1 MQLDVQWFIY
11 ALADNN
17 IVSAEDA
24 VRFNDELGGDPTLE
38 TFSQELFA
46 ALAKDLTVEEKAEI
60 SMQFQK
66 ITRFAISQAS
76 SGVSP
81 SIFEVVE
88 EPIEAAPAPLPAGFA
103 PVPAAVAPLL
113 DQLAERTAPGG
124 LALIAEP
131 EGLLATAVMN
141 RLLDRI
147 DARRPGRIVAG
158 TASDA
163 LLSDGLHSQLTLM
176 DPRRESGKIILDRAL
191 REHADILLFEELPG
205 PESVAPLLECAAG
218 GAVVLLGMRAAG
230 RFGTLRTLLGAAAP
244 AQRHWSRLLLA
255 ESLRG
260 IASASQVTFRSDAL
274 VSAIVENRLDD
285 GAREGGCA

>member
-46 ALAKDLTVEEKAEI
+46 ALSHDLTVEEKAEI
-60 SMQFQK
+60 NMQFQK

-88 EPIEAAPAPLPAGFA
+88 EPIEAAPAPMPAGLA
-103 PVPAAVAPLL
+103 PVSAAVTPLL
-113 DQLAERTAPGG
+113 DRLAECSVPGG
-124 LALIAEP
+124 LALVAEP
-131 EGLLATAVMN
+131 DGALAASVMKHLVG
-141 RLLDRI
+141 RL
-147 DARRPGRIVAG
+147 DALRPGRIVAG
-158 TASDA
+158 TSANA
-163 LLSDGLHSQLTLM
+163 LLPGGLHSRLTTM
-176 DPRRESGKIILDRAL
+176 DFRNGSGDRMLDRAL
-191 REHADILLFEELPG
+191 HEHADILLFEELPG
-205 PESVAPLLECAAG
+205 QEALAPLLECAAG

-230 RFGTLRTLLGAAAP
+230 KFGTLRTLLRAAAP
-244 AQRHWSRLLLA
+244 EQRHWSRLLLA

-260 IASASQVTFRSDAL
+260 IASASQVTFRDDAL
-274 VSAIVENRLDD
+274 VNAIVEDRLDD
-285 GAREGGCA
+285 GARQGG